1 MSDQTN
7 LTIGQLFEIN
17 QGKNATQIADGE
29 ARARKAAQ
37 SLGLDYNKLTESPEE
52 LVSVADEVNT
62 QKQIN
67 EVVASD
73 PVLGQYALNPN
84 HAAVSLDD
92 FQGLKNVSDKTSLLK
107 PYLSDPHQ
115 VVDYQDIQ
123 DLFAKGATKEQ
134 KKKLKEIGLY
144 EDSSTKVK
152 PKTPNQLITSLNEP
166 LIPQSIDQQIQQQF
180 EEIKSK
186 YGVYQAARFKHYM
199 DNQKYWAEKT
209 ASAEPANNQEQGN
222 RFLNATK
229 RGYATLWQT
238 MGAAKFA
245 VTGDASML
253 NRFTLY
259 KNRVPQSAEMAN
271 TLADMQLAAQT
282 NDAGVLGA
290 TQEFLKNADAG
301 LLGEFT
307 LEQLPPSLIGFG
319 IGAGAGGL
327 LSNTLTRSTARY
339 APMLLNAERA
349 ASVVK
354 GTAVIGSAIEG
365 GLGAGMADV
374 AASYGQNMAEA
385 REKFLTRQEQIDYA
399 AAKTWGSA
407 KYSAL
412 GGLLLPLSFGGP
424 LRTLGGQAVIQ
435 AAAGMYSVQGA
446 ADAVG
451 EKADPVEMA
460 LEGILGVAMAAP
472 EVAIVSAGK
481 VKNQRTAQLAIDQM
495 YQEHNQESV
504 RSITFASILSNL
516 IDRNKETRTMQRDE
530 TASQEF
536 LRQAVN
542 EHGAI
547 NDVYIDGQTFNQL
560 LRDRDIDPED
570 LFSRAP
576 SLQDHFGDAQEFS
589 GTVQIPVDEFVSA
602 MSTLDDATPFVENVR
617 SSPDMPTVREA
628 QENLAK
634 TTEQM
639 RQEADDYL
647 DEQAKFET
655 AESAREEVAA
665 DIQKQLGKTGAFN
678 AKYNR
683 AAGELSSAFYSTLGD
698 KLGITAKEAYDKYPI
713 RITDEIHLEPG
724 KTFNQSIVDQIQ
736 TEAFKHWFGNS
747 KVVDSNGKP
756 QIRYHGTRDK
766 WTQWDK
772 DRAGG
777 LIHTTDD
784 LNIAE
789 HYAQGVGGGRKRS
802 DPVYQDHDGNTFEL
816 DGNGYVNRQDGTRL
830 SFRDIQDMMDYG
842 DINPVYPDARIQAI
856 YIRAESP
863 LDLNTEDG
871 LRVLAGIDPD
881 SLLGQGI
888 VDQAKEGQFNWNS
901 TKNEFNNKHWAND
914 LVPKLKELG
923 YDAIIFSDDGHQTLS
938 VFDSEQIKSATENVG
953 TFDANNPDI
962 YKQTKGGA
970 RGSITFNIGQDGSTI
985 VLSKN
990 ADFSTFVHELGHH
1003 FLEMN
1008 MQLAMNPDAPVQIRQ
1023 DMETVLKWSK
1033 ADITDLGEWDF
1044 LTDAEKTEVHEKFA
1058 ETFEQYVFT
1067 GKAPSIDLKQVFNRF
1082 RQFMIAVYRN
1092 VEKFIGINDRA
1103 ELNSDI
1109 TGVMDRML
1117 ATDSAIKEAEAAY
1130 NLEMLINQDDAMR
1143 MGISPKDYDE
1153 MRQDHEI
1160 ATELAINTLEQK
1172 TLQNL
1177 SWYQKQRTKYM
1188 RTLQR
1193 EANKKREAVRKEIAK
1208 DVQQEPIYQAMAFLR
1223 QPLEPKIKSDPKK
1236 VQPEQDTLF
1245 EAIAKLGGLDA
1256 EQVEST
1262 WGIDQPASIKSGVG
1276 NQPVVRSSK
1285 SKSKGLSI
1293 EEMAERLAEFGY
1305 LAKDENGKF
1314 DARELEDKFSEQ
1326 LIGNK
1331 QYSNQV
1337 DVELLGYAQDMDILQ
1352 QYAEGLATKGKLSL
1366 DWIEAKYGK
1375 DSEIYKRISKGAYGF
1390 AQRGGEHPDLI
1401 AEMFGFESGDAL
1413 IRDLISSPTPKE
1425 RIDQLTDERMAVQY
1439 SEFYDPQSIVEAV
1452 ESALHNDVRA
1462 RMLSAEMAALNGLLG
1477 RKSALNE
1484 AAKSIARDMVQRQK
1498 IKDIR
1503 PHVRAQDDARLGRM
1517 ANEAFKKG
1525 DIVEAARHKRN
1536 QLVQFLATKYSYDA
1550 KDQVQKSLDLAKKV
1564 FGNNE
1569 KLAKSRDFDMVTAA
1583 RGVLGKYGLGRE
1595 STNYEQ
1601 QLELIRKYDPTT
1613 YAEIQNIGALPE
1625 NQDYK
1630 NLTLEQFNAVM
1641 AAVETL
1647 WHRSRENKIWHTTNE
1662 AFEREQ
1668 VREELIQQ
1676 SGGKKSVE
1684 KIQQDMLGRNKTA
1697 ELKAK
1702 FMELGASAKRVD
1714 QVVTWLDGGASGK
1727 YREYLINPMQDA
1739 LSNYRIEKTKML
1751 DDIVKIFEG
1760 FGKLDNS
1767 KIAAPEL
1774 NNYTFV
1780 GKQALLHAV
1789 LHTGNMS
1796 NKERLVIGYGW
1807 GSRLEDGSV
1816 DFSAWDQFFN
1826 RMIAEGTITKK
1837 DMDTAQKMWDLFDR
1851 YKEQAQI
1858 THKKINGRYFDE
1870 LPTTP
1875 IMTPFGE
1882 YKGGYVPAAYDRIR
1896 SNEQDRLQDKNVA
1909 ENNLQALDIA
1919 TTGANF
1925 TKSRADRYSDMLELD
1940 LSRLPSHLDK
1950 ELRYIHLELQIRQI
1964 GRLLLNKDFR
1974 NELERVLPF
1983 ATKQIFNPWLKAI
1996 ANQSVDESS
2005 GIQVLDNVFKALRR
2019 NTGIAIMAGNLK
2031 NAVEQFTGFAQV
2043 TVAVPPKLLI
2053 KSRAQFFQSVANR
2066 EGMTEQIMEMSDF
2079 MKTRWDRAADEYR
2092 YAVDEMVFQ
2101 KNGYQTV
2108 KDFTLKH
2115 AYILQT
2121 TIQRPMEV
2129 ITWNAAFNNYT
2140 AKGLNQYDAVHAA
2153 DAVVRQYMNDM
2164 SPEGISN
2171 LERGTA
2177 AKRMF
2182 LMFYNWFNMVW
2193 NTANTEVKLALE
2205 ATNGSWLKA
2214 SPRLAYVALMMVSI
2228 PALLSELLTIGF
2240 AGGLK
2245 DADNDGEKWDDLSE
2259 KLALSQF
2266 KMLAAFVPYAGNVVN
2281 AAISNTDDNVM
2292 NDRYTASPVFSMGE
2306 SGLSLIQHARRALDE
2321 EKEVNQGKAAKDL
2334 LNTATLITG
2343 IPFAVLGKPSG
2354 YWLSIAQGKKD
2365 APDSIYDATRGTIT
2379 GKHAPKDD

>member
-186 YGVYQAARFKHYM
+186 YGVYQAARFKQYM

-339 APMLLNAERA
+339 APMLLNAEKA

-354 GTAVIGSAIEG
+354 GTAVLGSAIEG

-424 LRTLGGQAVIQ
+424 LRTLGGQSVIQ

-504 RSITFASILSNL
+504 RSVTFASILSNL

-547 NDVYIDGQTFNQL
+547 NEVYIDGQTFNQL

-576 SLQDHFGDAQEFS
+576 SLQDQFGDAQEFS

-602 MSTLDDATPFVENVR
+602 MSALDDATPFVENVR

-639 RQEADDYL
+639 RQEADAYL

-713 RITDEIHLEPG
+713 RIADEINPETG
-724 KTFNQSIVDQIQ
+724 KTFNQ
-736 TEAFKHWFGNS
+736 N
-747 KVVDSNGKP
+747 DS
-756 QIRYHGTRDK
+756 
-766 WTQWDK
+766 
-772 DRAGG
+772 
-777 LIHTTDD
+777 TTKK
-784 LNIAE
+784 LE
-789 HYAQGVGGGRKRS
+789 
-802 DPVYQDHDGNTFEL
+802 
-816 DGNGYVNRQDGTRL
+816 
-830 SFRDIQDMMDYG
+830 
-842 DINPVYPDARIQAI
+842 
-856 YIRAESP
+856 
-863 LDLNTEDG
+863 
-871 LRVLAGIDPD
+871 
-881 SLLGQGI
+881 
-888 VDQAKEGQFNWNS
+888 
-901 TKNEFNNKHWAND
+901 TKK
-914 LVPKLKELG
+914 G
-923 YDAIIFSDDGHQTLS
+923 
-938 VFDSEQIKSATENVG
+938 
-953 TFDANNPDI
+953 
-962 YKQTKGGA
+962 YKQTNGGT
-970 RGSITFNIGQDGSTI
+970 RGSITFKTGQEGSTI

-1223 QPLEPKIKSDPKK
+1223 QPLDPKIKSDPKK

-1245 EAIAKLGGLDA
+1245 EVIAKLGGLDA

-1285 SKSKGLSI
+1285 SKLKGLSI

-1337 DVELLGYAQDMDILQ
+1337 DAELLGYAQDMDILQ

-1550 KDQVQKSLDLAKKV
+1550 KDQVQKNLDLAKKV

-1714 QVVTWLDGGASGK
+1714 QVVTWLDGGVSGK

-1826 RMIAEGTITKK
+1826 RMIAEGIITKK

-1870 LPTTP
+1870 LPTAP

-2053 KSRAQFFQSVANR
+2053 KSHAQFFQSVANR
-2066 EGMTEQIMEMSDF
+2066 ESMTEQIMEMSDF

-2334 LNTATLITG
+2334 LNTATLTTG

-2354 YWLSIAQGKKD
+2354 YWLSIAQGKKE